1 MKLFFTKKDRKIA
14 NLEAKIKNRDI
25 LIGDMEKTIEGL
37 KEVINS
43 LIDDNKELREKAFEG
58 AKKEVKKGK
67 VGRPKKNATN
77 K

>member
-1 MKLFFTKKDRKIA
+1 MKLFFGRKDRKIA

-37 KEVINS
+37 KQTINS
-43 LIDDNKELREKAFEG
+43 LIDDNKELREKAFEN
-58 AKKEVKKGK
+58 AKKEIKKGK

>member
-14 NLEAKIKNRDI
+14 NLEAKIKNRDR
-25 LIGDMEKTIEGL
+25 LIGDMERTIERFRA
-37 KEVINS
+37 VINS
-43 LIDDNKELREKAFEG
+43 LEDENKELREKAFEG